1 MHPVTATPKNDIL
14 VGWPSSFRHMEAPGR
29 FLSDDAIKAA
39 LYGYVG
45 LRLNEDL
52 EKRLYEFVSN
62 CDEGKGDPGACHSLG
77 EWLAVV
83 DKKYDDAAVVYKK
96 NCDTKNYAASCFNYG
111 RLLQKACNGGHIHGC
126 HHLGLMH
133 LNAMGGDLVMR
144 LGVMLSSVYCCKQD
158 VPKGIAALDK
168 ACEAGE
174 GGSCFRLGSMYLT
187 KQSKYSLPRDVVKA
201 KAYLEAS
208 CDANYAPACHNLAVL
223 YKNGDDRVAKDSEL
237 FKKFSAKTKTLS
249 EQNTVAG
256 GMKAA

>member
-1 MHPVTATPKNDIL
+1 M
-14 VGWPSSFRHMEAPGR
+14 
-29 FLSDDAIKAA
+29 SDKSADETK
-39 LYGYVG
+39 
-45 LRLNEDL
+45 RLNEDL

-111 RLLQKACNGGHIHGC
+111 RLLLAGKGVEMDDAMAKAALEKACNGGHIHGC
-126 HHLGLMH
+126 HHLGLMY
-133 LNAMGGDLVMR
+133 LNAMGGDL
-144 LGVMLSSVYCCKQD
+144 D

-187 KQSKYSLPRDVVKA
+187 KQSKYSLRRDVVKA